1 MSDWLIGDVDGNDL
15 LDIGDVIL
23 LVEFLFHGGTLTADQ
38 KLRGIIWPAPGKL
51 EPSID
56 DLLSLIGVVFHG
68 EPSWGRTG
76 GTITG
81 PTGTITVPTDPVI
94 DGPPLIS
101 CKDVQLAAAT
111 GGAQATCL
119 ITLEGCRDRRAYVV
133 WNTNTTVSVD
143 TVVRLFGFDPALST
157 WTLMPGVKTIDNING
172 QLVVQP
178 QETVSLDGAAEGS
191 HAPYSMAGYLM
202 FVLTA
207 EQAAQ
212 YTQLRIELTVRRRSG
227 GLITTSPKFR
237 FCVQNLGLMA
247 DTAKAI
253 NVSSL
258 AAGNVTTLL
267 LKGQYNATQTL
278 TGSTTSSRY
287 YITFYPLH
295 LPVNYS
301 IASSTS
307 RAMPTLS
314 LAQEEQTFNLDVYSQ
329 TVINFLEDMGVNL
342 GPLAPNL
349 DAVGDVV
356 ELYTPVSIDAEGH
369 DTRDLQDY
377 VVKAIEPLYRLYVHT
392 EYTNSRQ
399 LSLLITRL
407 NEMLPR
413 LVATFGALTPVSGDS
428 RLNIVVAPS
437 LFDIENLWGMFAP
450 RDLVAGD
457 PESNE
462 GIYVYYRPALY
473 RTTPTST
480 DIDVSFVL
488 RGVAHEFAHALQ
500 FVNVTLARTIAY
512 LGLPPGT
519 LLPGDKEQLP
529 QAMWPTI
536 SEGLALLA
544 ELESGYSYQKLPSM
558 PTATGMSPSASKLTF
573 IVNALFDHPATGTLM
588 VGPGGRVNMA
598 TQALLGLFFQ
608 WLSERTLPAVPRTT
622 FIQDLVATTDLMELE
637 QLVGT
642 AHNQSLLWLLRDF
655 VITCLNQPTGG
666 VYPFDDSKYTFGPVT
681 AWTVGT
687 DTLYQGVQLYNDGS
701 ATAPALRSLP
711 PRQVDVGKQNL
722 ADAMRSLTPLLLT
735 WAVSN
740 TYQVSFN
747 ADEPSLVAFLRVA

>member
-1 MSDWLIGDVDGNDL
+1 
-15 LDIGDVIL
+15 
-23 LVEFLFHGGTLTADQ
+23 
-38 KLRGIIWPAPGKL
+38 
-51 EPSID
+51 
-56 DLLSLIGVVFHG
+56 
-68 EPSWGRTG
+68 
-76 GTITG
+76 
-81 PTGTITVPTDPVI
+81 
-94 DGPPLIS
+94 
-101 CKDVQLAAAT
+101 
-111 GGAQATCL
+111 
-119 ITLEGCRDRRAYVV
+119 
-133 WNTNTTVSVD
+133 
-143 TVVRLFGFDPALST
+143 
-157 WTLMPGVKTIDNING
+157 
-172 QLVVQP
+172 
-178 QETVSLDGAAEGS
+178 
-191 HAPYSMAGYLM
+191 
-202 FVLTA
+202 
-207 EQAAQ
+207 
-212 YTQLRIELTVRRRSG
+212 
-227 GLITTSPKFR
+227 
-237 FCVQNLGLMA
+237 
-247 DTAKAI
+247 
-253 NVSSL
+253 
-258 AAGNVTTLL
+258 
-267 LKGQYNATQTL
+267 
-278 TGSTTSSRY
+278 
-287 YITFYPLH
+287 
-295 LPVNYS
+295 
-301 IASSTS
+301 
-307 RAMPTLS
+307 
-314 LAQEEQTFNLDVYSQ
+314 
-329 TVINFLEDMGVNL
+329 L
-342 GPLAPNL
+342 GPLSPNL